1 MKNHISVTQIKMF
14 LRCPLQYKF
23 RYIDG
28 IKMPPAGAMVL
39 GRSVHKGI
47 EENYK
52 QKKDSKIDLPL
63 NKVLEIFSD
72 SFDRA
77 QKEEEINWEEDTPA
91 QIKDTGIELLKVY
104 QKDIAY
110 KIQPVLV
117 EEGFELEF
125 ENVAYTLK
133 GYLDLIDQDKIIR
146 ETKTSKRSY
155 ALDAALTDIQLTAYN
170 LAYKC
175 ITGEDPKSLCFDVA
189 VKNKHP
195 KIQTIEAPKRTDK
208 ELARFLKIMGYVS
221 KAIETGLFYP
231 NESYMCKVC
240 GYRDRCLKW

>member
-28 IKMPPAGAMVL
+28 LKIPPAGAMVL

-63 NKVLEIFSD
+63 NKVLEIFSE

-91 QIKDTGIELLKVY
+91 EIKDTGIELLKVY

-170 LAYKC
+170 LAYKYLK
-175 ITGEDPKSLCFDVA
+175 GEDPNSLCFDVV

-195 KIQTIEAPKRTDK
+195 KVQTITSPKRTQA
-208 ELARFLKIMGYVS
+208 ELDRFLKVMAYVS
-221 KAIETGLFYP
+221 KAIKEGIFYP
-231 NESYMCKVC
+231 NENFMCKVC